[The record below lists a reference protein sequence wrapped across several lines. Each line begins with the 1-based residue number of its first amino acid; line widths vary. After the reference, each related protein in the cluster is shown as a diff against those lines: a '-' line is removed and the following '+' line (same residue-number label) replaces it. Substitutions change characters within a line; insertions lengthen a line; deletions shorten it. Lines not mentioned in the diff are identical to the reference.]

1 MAKPCLGYPSKT
13 AAAMAMIASGT
24 ERSLVAER
32 LGLSLSALGALV
44 DDQGRPRR
52 DARAQRGATP
62 RDLVAPVTISLATLE
77 MLRPYARRSDM
88 TVEALVRSIVDTVA
102 LERLVDAVLDDREG
116 S

>member
-13 AAAMAMIASGT
+13 AAAAA
-24 ERSLVAER
+24 LVAE
-32 LGLSLSALGALV
+32 GLERDEVARRIGVTRSVLSSLV
-44 DDQGRPRR
+44 DESGQPRR
-52 DARAQRGATP
+52 MPSAERGATP

-77 MLRPYARRSDM
+77 MLRPHARRRDV